1 MGVYLNSKNPY
12 GMFLDEA
19 ASMYFIDK
27 SEMLLELLPMVENS
41 EDIIENLGSGTGKS
55 NRYLCITRPRRFG
68 KTVMATMIASFF
80 GKGKDSRPIFEKLKV
95 RNAKEAFEA
104 HINKHNVIYI
114 SLNEVPQNC
123 SSYEKY
129 IGRIEKRLRNDLK
142 SQFPDIEV
150 DEEEPVWD
158 ILNDIYESEDEDR
171 FIFVLDEWD
180 YIFHRDFVR
189 EKDKKAYVEFL
200 SNLLKGKSYVELAY
214 MTGILPIKKYGTQS
228 ALTDFREYTMIQ
240 PSMLAEYVGFTEQE
254 VRTLCKTYHLDF
266 DEARKWYDGYS
277 FSRMNSV
284 YNPNSI
290 MQAVKNGE
298 FDDYWTETETY
309 ESLKLYIDMNLDGL
323 REAII
328 AMLGGLRCKMNT
340 RTFQND
346 MSNIKN
352 RDDVLTLLIHLGYL
366 AYDSQQKEVYIPN
379 QEIADEFKNAVEYSG
394 WKGVSDALRASEE
407 LLRATIQMDSD
418 TVAVRMDE
426 VHMSSVS
433 VLAYNNEI
441 SLSCAVTLAYY
452 TARKDYTIIRECP
465 AGKGFADLAF
475 IPRKCT
481 DKPAL
486 LVELKW
492 DQSPQGAIQQ
502 IKERKYAGALEEY
515 KDNLLLVGISYDRKS
530 KKHACVIEKYVP

>member
-55 NRYLCITRPRRFG
+55 NRYLCITPAPPFWKNSNGYNDRFIFR
-68 KTVMATMIASFF
+68 KRQRQQT
-80 GKGKDSRPIFEKLKV
+80 DFEKLKV

-214 MTGILPIKKYGTQS
+214 MTGILPIAKYSSGSELNMFMNIQWQKKKSIQNISDLLKGK
-228 ALTDFREYTMIQ
+228 LTNFIKDIKLRNLIRKNVTREGLRI
-240 PSMLAEYVGFTEQE
+240 
-254 VRTLCKTYHLDF
+254 
-266 DEARKWYDGYS
+266 WYDGYHTKAGE
-277 FSRMNSV
+277 RV
-284 YNPNSI
+284 YNPRSVVAALTN
-290 MQAVKNGE
+290 NNLGN
-298 FDDYWTETETY
+298 YWTSSGPYDEIFY
-309 ESLKLYIDMNLDGL
+309 YIRENVDAVRDDLALLVSGIPVQAKVREYAATSMNL
-323 REAII
+323 RTKNEIFS
-328 AMLGGLRCKMNT
+328 AMVVYGFLNYENGYVSIPNKELMDK
-340 RTFQND
+340 FAD
-346 MSNIKN
+346 MLQKEPS
-352 RDDVLTLLIHLGYL
+352 LGYVYRL
-366 AYDSQQKEVYIPN
+366 AAESSKMLQATKDGNTELMAKIL
-379 QEIADEFKNAVEYSG
+379 EYAHNTESP
-394 WKGVSDALRASEE
+394 
-407 LLRATIQMDSD
+407 LLN
-418 TVAVRMDE
+418 
-426 VHMSSVS
+426 
-433 VLAYNNEI
+433 YNNEAELTMI
-441 SLSCAVTLAYY
+441 VNMVYLS
-452 TARKDYTIIRECP
+452 ARDSYRIEREDK
-465 AGKGFADLAF
+465 AGIGYVDF
-475 IPRKCT
+475 IFILCT
-481 DKPAL
+481 KMKM
-486 LVELKW
+486 ELF
-492 DQSPQGAIQQ
+492 
-502 IKERKYAGALEEY
+502 L
-515 KDNLLLVGISYDRKS
+515 N
-530 KKHACVIEKYVP
+530 

>member
-1 MGVYLNSKNPY
+1 MGRYLNLGNA
-12 GMFLDEA
+12 GF
-19 ASMYFIDK
+19 ASIRRGLYVDKTMLIDFIN
-27 SEMLLELLPMVENS
+27 ET
-41 EDIIENLGSGTGKS
+41 LGTKEKLTCVS
-55 NRYLCITRPRRFG
+55 RPRRFG
-68 KTVMATMIASFF
+68 KSFATQMLCAYYDRSC
-80 GKGKDSRPIFEKLKV
+80 DSGYLFRDLEI
-95 RNAKEAFEA
+95 AKEDSFQQYL
-104 HINKHNVIYI
+104 NQYNVIYLDITWFI
-114 SLNEVPQNC
+114 STVESIEDTVKYLQTEVIR
-123 SSYEKY
+123 E
-129 IGRIEKRLRNDLK
+129 LK
-142 SQFPDIEV
+142 DTFPAITKEMRSLPIALSDV
-150 DEEEPVWD
+150 SDMTGD
-158 ILNDIYESEDEDR
+158 K
-171 FIFVLDEWD
+171 FIIIIDEWD
-180 YIFHRDFVR
+180 ALFR
-189 EKDKKAYVEFL
+189 EAKENVTLQKEYLQLLRGLFKSSITDKMIEA
-200 SNLLKGKSYVELAY
+200 AY

-240 PSMLAEYVGFTEQE
+240 PMQLAEFVGFSEKE
-254 VRTLCKTYHLDF
+254 VMELCKKHHLDF

-298 FDDYWTETETY
+298 FYDYWTETETY